1 MVTIKVTARSL
12 SSPMTAQSREWWKMP
27 VTLWVPRRWF
37 LVSKTRRRREGAPDG
52 VRVSPRRVPQ
62 DQISNSVRTEVELT
76 GGEGSAPSSQFHNR
90 CDNPARPRPTRTSFL
105 LARVAQPPLPTVHPS
120 WLSPPVGQVGP

>member
-27 VTLWVPRRWF
+27 VTRWVPRRWF

-52 VRVSPRRVPQ
+52 VRVSLPGAFPK
-62 DQISNSVRTEVELT
+62 IK
-76 GGEGSAPSSQFHNR
+76 SATRSGQKSS
-90 CDNPARPRPTRTSFL
+90 
-105 LARVAQPPLPTVHPS
+105 
-120 WLSPPVGQVGP
+120 